1 MIDFPKYSRKLLSY
15 RNFLRAANGVENAWR
30 VLPAMAMMII
40 ISACVTPALPEDALD
55 ITNGERHTIMK
66 ARMECVQQFKTFIF
80 HGRGY
85 YLKKGNIVIL
95 GEGGLDN
102 AFTATCR

>member
-15 RNFLRAANGVENAWR
+15 RNFLRAANGVENPWR
-30 VLPAMAMMII
+30 VLPAIAMMIM
-40 ISACVTPALPEDALD
+40 ISACMTTGLPEDALD
-55 ITNGERHTIMK
+55 ITNGERHTIMM
-66 ARMECVQQFKTFIF
+66 ARMLCEQQFKTFIF

-85 YLKKGNIVIL
+85 EKKGNIVIM

-102 AFTATCR
+102 SFRATCR